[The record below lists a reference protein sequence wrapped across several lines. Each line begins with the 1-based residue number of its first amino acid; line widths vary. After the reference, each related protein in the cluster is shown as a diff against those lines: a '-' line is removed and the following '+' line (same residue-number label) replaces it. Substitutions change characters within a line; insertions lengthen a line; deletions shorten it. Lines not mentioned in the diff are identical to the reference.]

1 MDTLHAISV
10 MAKYLRYWLP
20 VGSMD
25 SDSWIQIW
33 HTYSCLW
40 IFTVLLTSVSVTI
53 HYSVLD
59 ARNGY
64 IRSKAVKRSSLLLLY
79 LLVLDRVPHFWP
91 IPIHRFFAV
100 NRIRYRYDTD
110 FLIRFKSGR
119 GAAWLTD
126 QRLQTPPPPQLIT
139 AVRRGPVAAR
149 RRMPL
154 ICRGQWNTTTI
165 SKV

>member
-1 MDTLHAISV
+1 MDCIKLWNNGLLIFACAVLQNGGSPIVLLTVTTQNLSCTKRIWIRCMLLVSWQSIS
-10 MAKYLRYWLP
+10 
-20 VGSMD
+20 GMD

-40 IFTVLLTSVSVTI
+40 IFTVLLTSVRPSTPFSADTDTPI
-53 HYSVLD
+53 FCCQ
-59 ARNGY
+59 
-64 IRSKAVKRSSLLLLY
+64 SK
-79 LLVLDRVPHFWP
+79 
-91 IPIHRFFAV
+91 
-100 NRIRYRYDTD
+100 RYRYDTD

-126 QRLQTPPPPQLIT
+126 QRLQTPLPQLIT

-149 RRMPL
+149 WRMPL
-154 ICRGQWNTTTI
+154 ICRGQSNTATV